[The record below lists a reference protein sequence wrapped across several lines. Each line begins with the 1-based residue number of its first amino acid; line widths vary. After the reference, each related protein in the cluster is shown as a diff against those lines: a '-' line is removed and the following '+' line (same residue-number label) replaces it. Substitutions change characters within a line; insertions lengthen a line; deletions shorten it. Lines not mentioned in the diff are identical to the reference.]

1 MTDDDASAALNRLNQ
16 RLGEQIATVI
26 RAVFDE
32 FGFAHD
38 SAEVGAAVA
47 RHLRAIGAEGA

>member
-1 MTDDDASAALNRLNQ
+1 
-16 RLGEQIATVI
+16 VI

-32 FGFAHD
+32 FGFAYD